1 MKTSFTTKA
10 AAALALMMVSSASMA
25 AIANTRH
32 NLGAGNTTWNASSG
46 TTEICVFC
54 HTPHGA
60 DSAAGAPLWNRHLR
74 TADMYKTYGSLGSA
88 SLDTKQAPIGSVS
101 LACLSCHDGT
111 QAVNVVIN
119 SPGSGTTGDV
129 NDGTNDTRNNPS
141 GTMKEFNN
149 MSETHYGTDG
159 IVAGPGTEMIYL
171 ATDLR
176 NDHPISI
183 QYAGDI
189 SGAMNKTLGLDADFE
204 PANKTTINGKAF
216 WFVDSAGA
224 YNPDDKTFAGAIVKA
239 GTPGSYE
246 KSDFKLYT
254 RSTTFMDAGGLATDA
269 FGSAGGRALG
279 TEQPFVE
286 CATCH
291 DPHVEAKTFLRMG
304 TNTGSRVC
312 LTCHTK

>member
-32 NLGAGNTTWNASSG
+32 NLGSSG
-46 TTEICVFC
+46 NWNTASNTTEICVFC

-60 DSAAGAPLWNRHLR
+60 NTTANAPLWNRNVG
-74 TADMYKTYGSLGSA
+74 TAGTYTTYGSLGSA

-119 SPGSGTTGDV
+119 TPGSNTTG
-129 NDGTNDTRNNPS
+129 NILDGTNDPRNIAS
-141 GTMKEFNN
+141 GSMKEFEA
-149 MSETHYGTDG
+149 MSEVHNG
-159 IVAGPGTEMIYL
+159 AGPGTEMIYL
-171 ATDLR
+171 STDLR

-183 QYAGDI
+183 QYAGALQ
-189 SGAMNKTLGLDADFE
+189 SGRGAIDPDF
-204 PANKTTINGKAF
+204 ASASVAQVNGQDF
-216 WFVDSAGA
+216 WYVDSSAGS
-224 YNPDDKTFAGAIVKA
+224 
-239 GTPGSYE
+239 GSGYQ
-246 KSDFKLYT
+246 KQDFKLYS
-254 RSTTFMDAGGLATDA
+254 RSESVAIGLNGAETAMATTTA
-269 FGSAGGRALG
+269 
-279 TEQPFVE
+279 QPFVE

-304 TNTGSRVC
+304 TNDNSQVC

>member
-32 NLGAGNTTWNASSG
+32 NLGSTNSVTSMSAQTNFASG

-60 DSAAGAPLWNRHLR
+60 DSAAAVPLWNRNMN
-74 TADMYKTYGSLGSA
+74 TSGVYTTYGSLGSA
-88 SLDTKQAPIGSVS
+88 SLDTAQAPIGSVS

-111 QAVNVVIN
+111 QAINVVIN
-119 SPGSGTTGDV
+119 SPGSGTTGNV
-129 NDGTNDTRNNPS
+129 NNGTNDPRNVAS
-141 GTMKEFNN
+141 GTMSEFNY
-149 MSETHYGTDG
+149 MSQVTNN
-159 IVAGPGTEMIYL
+159 AGHPGPAGEMIFL
-171 ATDLR
+171 DTDLR

-183 QYAGDI
+183 QYAGATNVG
-189 SGAMNKTLGLDADFE
+189 GAGRAALDPDFK
-204 PANKTTINGKAF
+204 AAQQTSVNGKAF
-216 WFVDSAGA
+216 WFVDSAGFT
-224 YNPDDKTFAGAIVKA
+224 NPDTNALTA
-239 GTPGSYE
+239 GTTGTYQ

-254 RSTTFMDAGGLATDA
+254 RNETSSIILGGAAGTGL
-269 FGSAGGRALG
+269 SAGN
-279 TEQPFVE
+279 QPFVE

-304 TNTGSRVC
+304 TNKGSQVC